1 MCVCVCICVGTP
13 EEKAPSGGG
22 EVFPELRGSHSQSKP
37 PGKVEPTSV
46 SASPGLHL
54 PVVPRWV
61 EEELRALCS
70 ARESR
75 APAPGCLMREHSGHA
90 RASHQLLEASDPA
103 SPENRQTATAP
114 QVVGPRR
121 PCLCCLLCDTP
132 PQSLQAWDH
141 PHYRQAGPQG
151 PGRVGCED
159 LGTRETRNTPSTPM
173 SPSLGSTAW
182 SSSALGRV
190 KGKWSWR
197 WTPSRAPPPLYA
209 ILPPPPDSQQDT
221 GIQGPALR
229 APSPPCVKS
238 QHSLPRLESLTSRGE
253 MDSESCHMS
262 LPVTGL

>member
-75 APAPGCLMREHSGHA
+75 APAPGCMMREHSGHA

-132 PQSLQAWDH
+132 PRSLQAWDH

-151 PGRVGCED
+151 PGVVGSED
-159 LGTRETRNTPSTPM
+159 LGTRETRNTPSTPV
-173 SPSLGSTAW
+173 SPSLGSTSW
-182 SSSALGRV
+182 SSSAVELEVDSESGPTSSLRH
-190 KGKWSWR
+190 
-197 WTPSRAPPPLYA
+197 
-209 ILPPPPDSQQDT
+209 PPPPQTQQDT

>member
-13 EEKAPSGGG
+13 EERAPSGDG

-132 PQSLQAWDH
+132 PRSLQAWDH

-151 PGRVGCED
+151 PGVVGSED
-159 LGTRETRNTPSTPM
+159 LGTRETRNTPSTPV
-173 SPSLGSTAW
+173 SPSLGSTSW
-182 SSSALGRV
+182 SSSAVELEVDSESGPTSSLR
-190 KGKWSWR
+190 
-197 WTPSRAPPPLYA
+197 
-209 ILPPPPDSQQDT
+209 PPPPPPPPFTAGHWDT
-221 GIQGPALR
+221 GSRTSGAFTSLR
-229 APSPPCVKS
+229 
-238 QHSLPRLESLTSRGE
+238 
-253 MDSESCHMS
+253 
-262 LPVTGL
+262 